1 MTGSMMEMSCQVL
14 NENWSLLSY
23 ASGAKVFYYAYMSL
37 IIYLSYGTLKG
48 GVSWYVPEGE
58 ISNENPCALYFPYYE
73 LVFINVMFVWAH
85 EFFKAVL
92 AFAVAGTTAT
102 WYFHRN
108 EVDPTGTGGFLLP

>member
-1 MTGSMMEMSCQVL
+1 MPTDG
-14 NENWSLLSY
+14 
-23 ASGAKVFYYAYMSL
+23 YMSL
-37 IIYLSYGTLKG
+37 IMYLSYGTLKG
-48 GVSWYVPEGE
+48 GVKWYVPEGKVT
-58 ISNENPCALYFPYYE
+58 NENPCAIYFPYYE

-108 EVDPTGTGGFLLP
+108 EEDPTGTGSTTSYFFKHA